1 VGSEKSSGS
10 PLLGPVGAGGDQDTK
25 AQMLAQASSQKNL
38 DRNASQSKINHAS
51 GGTAPNPQN
60 LNDQHKFAN
69 ELSTTGSS
77 NKNSQH
83 VNSKTPTLPGGLAAA
98 HPNKDGTG
106 LMAAPPKTNTIGDLP
121 FSFHLN
127 LPHPVPQISSSDIKG
142 LNANQRVAIFKHLQK
157 REKSKFLGIQQNKMK
172 T

>member
-1 VGSEKSSGS
+1 MGPGSEHE
-10 PLLGPVGAGGDQDTK
+10 TR

-38 DRNASQSKINHAS
+38 DRNASHSRINHAS

-77 NKNSQH
+77 NKNSQQ
-83 VNSKTPTLPGGLAAA
+83 VNSKTPTLPGGAAA
-98 HPNKDGTG
+98 APSNKDGAG
-106 LMAAPPKTNTIGDLP
+106 LMAPPPKTNTIGDLP

-127 LPHPVPQISSSDIKG
+127 LPHPVPQIGSSDIKG